1 MLSRSPCWGQQV
13 HSVVPKA
20 TDVCVLVY
28 MGNTFFCKP
37 VTGLLPVWITYLLR
51 TLQPRVRCVWVSVK
65 KTSFYCVFASVYNMC
80 ASALLR
86 ACVHCSL
93 QMMINLHSRSSHTDI
108 ALVYLPRLVFVI
120 WALVCKSS
128 LSAQTS
134 HRCCMP
140 HTRRALA
147 GSPHSKMADQQLA
160 VWFTSPWREQQN
172 VEEYSSLY
180 KYIMIQWA
188 QWTVQ
193 VFRDVFSC
201 IVGAR

>member
-1 MLSRSPCWGQQV
+1 MSWSPCWGQQV

-37 VTGLLPVWITYLLR
+37 VSGLLPVWITYLLR
-51 TLQPRVRCVWVSVK
+51 ALQPKVRCVCVSVK
-65 KTSFYCVFASVYNMC
+65 QNV
-80 ASALLR
+80 LLVCLHQGTTYVPLHC
-86 ACVHCSL
+86 CVHCSL
-93 QMMINLHSRSSHTDI
+93 HMMINLHSQSSHTDI

-120 WALVCKSS
+120 WALICKSS

-160 VWFTSPWREQQN
+160 VWFSSPWREQQN
-172 VEEYSSLY
+172 VEECSSLY